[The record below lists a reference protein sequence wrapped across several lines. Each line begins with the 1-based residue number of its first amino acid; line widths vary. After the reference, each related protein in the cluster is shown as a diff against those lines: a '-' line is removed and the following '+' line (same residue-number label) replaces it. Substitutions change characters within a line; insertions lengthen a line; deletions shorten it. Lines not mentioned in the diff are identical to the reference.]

1 MIDVQNPLS
10 LRLYSSKSCVHQQ
23 NHWLDLQAL
32 EQVNVA
38 FSSYAGML
46 VSTDDFYI
54 LGNGM
59 AMEQTSLNVLNTTI
73 YDELTP
79 KSLMAW
85 QRVRLANTLGRDA
98 AEWAS
103 VFGEDNSGTYNNQ
116 YIVIDLNKYVPPPK
130 SQSTPPVFSS
140 IEGMLVGCCTL
151 LSNAELCQRTLSLQL
166 VASYISQ

>member
-59 AMEQTSLNVLNTTI
+59 AMVQTSLNVLNTTI

-116 YIVIDLNKYVPPPK
+116 YIVIDLNKYVPPPPNPNPPHRYLV
-130 SQSTPPVFSS
+130 QSRGCWWGAAHFSVTRNYAS
-140 IEGMLVGCCTL
+140 
-151 LSNAELCQRTLSLQL
+151 TLSLQS